1 MLTAPTPT
9 AEVEFSAK
17 LVDSDGTVAGARIFS
32 ANGPVK
38 AADDPVAVTGALD
51 AAFGKA
57 ATDLIVWTLA
67 TLSATPDE
75 RKEPAEA
82 PAPAEPDAAPTD
94 TPPG

>member
-1 MLTAPTPT
+1 
-9 AEVEFSAK
+9 
-17 LVDSDGTVAGARIFS
+17 
-32 ANGPVK
+32 
-38 AADDPVAVTGALD
+38 VAVTGALD